1 MAAAQS
7 PQAEGHSS
15 LGSARPPAAVS
26 PLQGLA
32 CPQSRSRLLLHHHYF
47 KPECNLR
54 TFPLAAGPE
63 GGLSLWL
70 EGDQIC
76 IYNLSSIERASEIMN
91 WKCFHQHQKILKR
104 IPNQHFANMCVY
116 KELSCAGFTV
126 LISLVSFRP
135 HPSPNGVTTGLTSSR
150 ATEDMAGRTAE
161 LGSHQ
166 GTSRPSRLAWGG
178 EEGMLPGKECS
189 WTAFKLPVPSGGD
202 GGGGGCS
209 AHLGRWGP
217 EWRRKFQCHPLIVSW
232 RPGTQASTHGREK
245 VLWLGCRR
253 WSQT

>member
-1 MAAAQS
+1 MAEAQS

-26 PLQGLA
+26 TLQGLA
-32 CPQSRSRLLLHHHYF
+32 CPQSRSRLLLHHRYF

-104 IPNQHFANMCVY
+104 IPSQHFANVCIY

-135 HPSPNGVTTGLTSSR
+135 HPSPNGVTTGLTSSW
-150 ATEDMAGRTAE
+150 ATCP
-161 LGSHQ
+161 L
-166 GTSRPSRLAWGG
+166 RP
-178 EEGMLPGKECS
+178 
-189 WTAFKLPVPSGGD
+189 
-202 GGGGGCS
+202 
-209 AHLGRWGP
+209 
-217 EWRRKFQCHPLIVSW
+217 
-232 RPGTQASTHGREK
+232 
-245 VLWLGCRR
+245 
-253 WSQT
+253 